1 MKETPFTA
9 TLTPVIEVATVR
21 SLAHPFI
28 VGLSDGTLPLATFRY
43 YLRQDHQYL
52 EMFGLLHEVLAAQLN
67 TALAQ
72 ILTSLGEGEDLARQ
86 RLHAELKLSAVE
98 LAATKPAPTNYAYLT
113 HMAYQNQAHGKAALA
128 AGLLPCYWLYN
139 EVGRRLAQKHSPN
152 PLYQEF
158 FDSYASD
165 DFSSSTNQMRAIVD
179 KLAAPLDEAAHEQMR
194 QAFVKS
200 CYYEEQFWQMAYEQQ
215 RWH

>member
-1 MKETPFTA
+1 MKETQFTA
-9 TLTPVIEVATVR
+9 TLTPVIEVATAR

-52 EMFGLLHEVLAAQLN
+52 EMFGRLHEVLAAQLN

-98 LAATKPAPTNYAYLT
+98 LAA
-113 HMAYQNQAHGKAALA
+113 
-128 AGLLPCYWLYN
+128 
-139 EVGRRLAQKHSPN
+139 
-152 PLYQEF
+152 
-158 FDSYASD
+158 
-165 DFSSSTNQMRAIVD
+165 
-179 KLAAPLDEAAHEQMR
+179 PLDEAAHEQMR